1 MDVPA
6 SAEVSVPPGTDW
18 IDAQSE
24 SSESLRSGEESVAH
38 GEGDQEAVHEQ
49 KTDVW
54 LDADSA
60 GGESVESVRDK
71 GLDDWLDADSTGRG
85 GSGGSSEP

>member
-1 MDVPA
+1 MPPA
-6 SAEVSVPPGTDW
+6 TDW

-24 SSESLRSGEESVAH
+24 STESLRSGEESVAH
-38 GEGDQEAVHEQ
+38 GEGDQEAVHEP

-54 LDADSA
+54 LDADSTA
-60 GGESVESVRDK
+60 GESVESVRDE
-71 GLDDWLDADSTGRG
+71 GLDDWLDADSAGRG